1 MNDVGRPI
9 GQSGAMDAIELYD
22 GPAPGSEDWTHDEQ
36 RYFSEALDT
45 EVITNVSAPT
55 ITPVLP
61 SPGTGNG
68 AAVIIAPG
76 GGYHVLSIQSE
87 GFQVAERLAAHGI
100 AAFVLTYRLMPCED
114 DAVVEMMRKATGD
127 LEAMFADMNRIAPLA
142 AADAEAAVRLVRS
155 RADDF
160 GVDAGRVGFMG
171 FSAGGN
177 VTVRVALTDDP
188 AARPDFLAP
197 IYATLSGVDLGAA
210 PEGSGP
216 MFLVAATDDEL
227 GLARDSIALYDAW
240 RRARLP
246 VEAHMYAR
254 GGHGFGMRTQ
264 HLPSDTWIDRFL
276 DWFDATGL
284 GTP

>member
-127 LEAMFADMNRIAPLA
+127 LEAMFVDMNRIAPLA

-188 AARPDFLAP
+188 AARPDFVAP

-264 HLPSDTWIDRFL
+264 HLPSDT
-276 DWFDATGL
+276 
-284 GTP
+284 

>member
-1 MNDVGRPI
+1 
-9 GQSGAMDAIELYD
+9 MDAIELYD
-22 GPAPGSEDWTHDEQ
+22 GGAPGSEDWTQEEQ
-36 RYFSEALDT
+36 RYFSDALGID
-45 EVITNVSAPT
+45 VITNVATPT

-61 SPGTGNG
+61 SAGTGNG

-76 GGYHVLSIQSE
+76 GAFHLLSIGSE
-87 GFQVAERLAAHGI
+87 GFEVAERLAARGI
-100 AAFVLTYRLMPCED
+100 AAFVLTYRLVPCEGD
-114 DAVVEMMRKATGD
+114 VLAELERKATD
-127 LEAMFADMNRIAPLA
+127 DPETMRADVYRVATLA
-142 AADAEAAVRLVRS
+142 AADAETAVRLVRE

-160 GVDAGRVGFMG
+160 GIDRGRVGFMG

-177 VTVRVALTDDP
+177 VAMRIALATDP

-197 IYATLSGVDLGAA
+197 IYASLRGIDLVDAPDA
-210 PEGSGP
+210 VPEGSGP
-216 MFLVAATDDEL
+216 MFLVAATDDDL
-227 GLARDSIALYDAW
+227 GLADDSITLYETW

-246 VEAHMYAR
+246 VELHMYAR

>member
-1 MNDVGRPI
+1 
-9 GQSGAMDAIELYD
+9 MDAIELYD
-22 GPAPGSEDWTHDEQ
+22 GPAPGSENWTQGEQ

-45 EVITNVSAPT
+45 EVITNVATPT

-61 SPGTGNG
+61 AAGLGNG
-68 AAVIIAPG
+68 GAVIIAPG

-87 GFQVAERLAAHGI
+87 GFEVAERLAEHGI
-100 AAFVLTYRLMPCED
+100 SAFVLAYRLVQCEG
-114 DAVVEMMRKATGD
+114 DAVAEMAGKATGD
-127 LEAMFADMNRIAPLA
+127 FSALSTAMNQVAPLA
-142 AADAEAAVRLVRS
+142 AADAEAAVRLVRA

-160 GVDAGRVGFMG
+160 GIDPGRVGFMG

-188 AARPDFLAP
+188 AARPDFIAP
-197 IYATLSGVDLGAA
+197 IYATLSGIDLGVA
-210 PEGSGP
+210 PDGSGP

-227 GLARDSIALYDAW
+227 GLARDSIALYDTW

-246 VEAHMYAR
+246 VELHLYAR

-264 HLPSDTWIDRFL
+264 HLPSDRWIDRFL
-276 DWFDATGL
+276 DWFDATDL
-284 GTP
+284 DAR